1 MIGKG
6 QLLAALF
13 FGAVAGEVIQIIVEE
28 REDSNSLP
36 FGSELALPFGAWCFL
51 VENCVIHYR
60 FPFLLK
66 TPLLRFSLSKEALMI
81 RTILFLILTLGFFSA
96 CQVKP
101 PVDSFTS
108 VDRSLRR
115 ACENVCRDM
124 DMSLTS
130 IVVVSNRSAC
140 VCGVPSKKR
149 KSSAID
155 QSGGAVAGEVIQIIA
170 EEREDSKSSNANAK
184 FTKKVLGL

>member
-1 MIGKG
+1 
-6 QLLAALF
+6 
-13 FGAVAGEVIQIIVEE
+13 
-28 REDSNSLP
+28 
-36 FGSELALPFGAWCFL
+36 
-51 VENCVIHYR
+51 
-60 FPFLLK
+60 
-66 TPLLRFSLSKEALMI
+66 MI

-108 VDRSLRR
+108 VDRGLRR

-124 DMSLTS
+124 NMSLTS

-140 VCGVPSKKR
+140 VCGIPSKKR
-149 KSSAID
+149 KSSARD

-170 EEREDSKSSNANAK
+170 EEREESKSSNANAK
-184 FTKKVLGL
+184 FTKKLLGL